1 MSEVYPDDLAQ
12 QIDDALAGVRG
23 SIREQVL
30 RLVGQLVDAVSE
42 ARDQG
47 YEKGR
52 TDEAD
57 MRTIEPYL

>member
-1 MSEVYPDDLAQ
+1 VIYPDDIAQ

-42 ARDQG
+42 AREEG

-52 TDEAD
+52 SDEAEL
-57 MRTIEPYL
+57 RTIEPYL